1 MRSAAAE
8 ISPASSLSDAISVA
22 MNKTIS
28 PSKAISEQADTPAD
42 PDIAANKTKNPVAL
56 IAGPTASGKSALA
69 VRLAEIADGV
79 VINADAS
86 QVYADLRILSARPNE
101 AETARAPHR
110 LFGYR
115 DAADACSAADWAA
128 DARREIDQAHDAGK
142 LPIIVGGTGLYLRTL
157 LHGIAPVPEIDPA
170 IRAEVRAMPVGKAA
184 AKLRREDP
192 DAAARLNPLDITRIA
207 RALEVVRST
216 GRTLS
221 QWQEDRQ
228 GGIADRIHV
237 VPAILLPPRD
247 WLHARCNDRFE
258 TMIEQ
263 GAIAEVE
270 ALRARRLD
278 PSLPAMRAIGVR
290 DIIDWLDGLTDR
302 DEMVAKAQAAT
313 RQYAKRQY
321 TWFRH
326 QLPAAW
332 PRHESQLD
340 DNKADEIVIKLREMA
355 LTA

>member
-1 MRSAAAE
+1 M
-8 ISPASSLSDAISVA
+8 
-22 MNKTIS
+22 IS
-28 PSKAISEQADTPAD
+28 PST
-42 PDIAANKTKNPVAL
+42 NPVAL

-86 QVYADLRILSARPNE
+86 QVYADLRILSARPDD

-115 DAADACSAADWAA
+115 DAANACTAADWAE
-128 DARREIDQAHDAGK
+128 DARREIELARASGK

-157 LHGIAPVPEIDPA
+157 LYGIAPVPEIDPA
-170 IRAEVRAMPVGKAA
+170 IRAEIRAMPVGKVA

-192 DAAARLNPLDITRIA
+192 EAAARLNPLDITRIS
-207 RALEVVRST
+207 RALEVIRSS

-221 QWQEDRQ
+221 QWQQELE
-228 GGIADRIHV
+228 GGISDRV
-237 VPAILLPPRD
+237 SVAPAILLPPRE
-247 WLHARCNDRFE
+247 WLYARCNARFE
-258 TMIEQ
+258 AMLDQ
-263 GAIAEVE
+263 GAVGEVD
-270 ALRARRLD
+270 ALYARYLD
-278 PSLPAMRAIGVR
+278 SSLPAMRAIGVR
-290 DIIDWLDGLTDR
+290 DIIDWRAGLTDR
-302 DEMVAKAQAAT
+302 ETMIDRVQAAT

-332 PRHESQLD
+332 ERIDTQLD
-340 DNKADEIVIKLREMA
+340 ANMIDKIAIKLREKA